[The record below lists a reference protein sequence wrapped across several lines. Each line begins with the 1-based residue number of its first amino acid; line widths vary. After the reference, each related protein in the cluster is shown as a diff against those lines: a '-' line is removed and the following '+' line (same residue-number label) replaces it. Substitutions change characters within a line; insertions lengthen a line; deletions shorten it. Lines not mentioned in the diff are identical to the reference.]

1 MPKVTRL
8 ERQKRHTNRVNVYLD
23 GEFAFGLNEM
33 DAAKLS
39 TGQELSPSEIA
50 TLRESDAI
58 SGAFDKAVNLLSY
71 RPRSKAEIRRRL
83 AKKDYSEHAIAVAI
97 ERLARMG
104 YLDDRDFAR
113 FWIESRNRHKP
124 RGERALR
131 YELRRKGVSDRIISE
146 LLDELVDEKE
156 GAYEAA
162 QSRVRRMRGST
173 EYEFKRKVGGFLQ
186 RRGFSYDAANRAL
199 DRIITEL
206 NEREPDYFARSDDEN
221 DWY

>member
-8 ERQKRHTNRVNVYLD
+8 ERQKRNTGRVNVYLD

-33 DAAKLS
+33 DAVKLS
-39 TGQELSPSEIA
+39 TGQELTPPEIA

-58 SGAFDKAVNLLSY
+58 SNAIDKAVNLLSY
-71 RPRSKAEIRRRL
+71 RPRSTTEIRRRL

-97 ERLARMG
+97 DRLERMG
-104 YLDDRDFAR
+104 YLDDRAFAR
-113 FWIESRNRHKP
+113 FWIENRNRHKP

-131 YELRRKGVSDRIISE
+131 YELRRKGISDRIIRE
-146 LLDELVDEKE
+146 LLDELVDEPS

-199 DRIITEL
+199 DRLITEL
-206 NEREPDYFARSDDEN
+206 NEHEPDYFKQPDNNE
-221 DWY
+221 WY